1 MRILVGYSMRS
12 GSTLLQ
18 HILDQHSEVRACSDV
33 SSLPSLAAA
42 WLGLRKRG
50 YRLIKPVDLLYLLPG
65 SRQYRGFDRYVW
77 LARDPRDSYLS
88 AVESGYAYLFWPRGK
103 KEEGID
109 VGLLKRWKQIARRYL
124 AQPGQWHLVRYED
137 LVRDPD
143 RTLTALLDYLVLPPE
158 QLLPFSRF
166 NLLNGGDYKL
176 RSTTTV
182 TSTSL
187 HRHARQLTP
196 GQQEVF
202 SRYLGPELEAFGYA
216 PVF

>member
-109 VGLLKRWKQIARRYL
+109 VGLLKRWKQIAQRYL
-124 AQPGQWHLVRYED
+124 HSPEKWHLVRYED

-143 RTLTALLDYLVLPPE
+143 TTLAALLEHIALPPE

-166 NLLNGGDYKL
+166 NLLKGGDYKL

-182 TSTSL
+182 TTKSL
-187 HRHARQLTP
+187 HRHTRQLSTA
-196 GQQEVF
+196 QQHVF
-202 SRYLGPELEAFGYA
+202 DTYLGQELEAFGYA
-216 PVF
+216 PIL